1 VLARGAHHESERAAC
16 EHAYTDQQRGH
27 AEDARDGWLREQE
40 RRSRTLG
47 VVVRV
52 ARGGRVPSRPECEHH
67 SHLRPTH
74 PRGLRVRDAH
84 LACADFRVLIL
95 LISVLTLLMLVTG
108 ERVEPAESVGKPLFL
123 SYHFPPTIFSLPMSH
138 SHHWLAPAKS
148 VGKPLFLS
156 YHFPPTIFSLPMS
169 HSHHWL
175 APAES
180 VGEPLFLS
188 YHFPP
193 TIFSP

>member
-1 VLARGAHHESERAAC
+1 MRARCGRSPLAASCCGYFLSPCTARRPTTGAPPTRWHAAPHSERGARVLARGAHHESERAAC

-27 AEDARDGWLREQE
+27 AEDARDGWLRGQE

-84 LACADFRVLIL
+84 LACADFHVLIL

-138 SHHWLAPAKS
+138 SHHWLAPA
-148 VGKPLFLS
+148 
-156 YHFPPTIFSLPMS
+156 
-169 HSHHWL
+169 
-175 APAES
+175 ES
-180 VGEPLFLS
+180 VG
-188 YHFPP
+188 
-193 TIFSP
+193 